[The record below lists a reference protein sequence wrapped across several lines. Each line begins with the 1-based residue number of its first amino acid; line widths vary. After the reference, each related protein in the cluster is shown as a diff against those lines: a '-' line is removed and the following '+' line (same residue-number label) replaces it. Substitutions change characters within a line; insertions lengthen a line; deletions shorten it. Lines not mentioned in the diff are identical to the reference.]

1 MVKKIAFSNQ
11 KGGVGKTT
19 TCVNIAAYLAEN
31 GKKVLVID
39 LDSQANAS
47 SSLGIFDKKAHN
59 STYDV
64 LLGDKSVSDCAR
76 DTEINGL
83 KLIPANSD
91 LAGADIELASVK
103 GRERV
108 LANKLLA
115 VEDDFDYILIDCAP
129 SLGLVIVNALTAAD
143 GIVVPIVCEYLAL
156 EGLAQLLET
165 IRLVRESLNKSLE
178 IEGLVFTMYDSHTNL
193 SRQVVED
200 VKENLDL
207 YIFKQ
212 LIPRNVRLAEAPS
225 FGEPVDIFDMKSSGA
240 KAYKKL
246 ANELVKKNEK
256 KDKE

>member
-1 MVKKIAFSNQ
+1 MAKIIAFSNQ

-64 LLGDKSVSDCAR
+64 LLGDKSVSDCIR

-91 LAGADIELASVK
+91 LAGADIELASIK

-156 EGLAQLLET
+156 EGLAQMMNT
-165 IRLVRESLNKSLE
+165 ARLVRKHLNPSLE
-178 IEGLVFTMYDSHTNL
+178 IAGVVLTMYDGRSKLT
-193 SRQVVED
+193 REVREQVDKLFLGKVFETT
-200 VKENLDL
+200 VPK
-207 YIFKQ
+207 
-212 LIPRNVRLAEAPS
+212 NVRLAEAPS
-225 FGEPVDIFDMKSSGA
+225 YGKPILLYDKKCAGA
-240 KAYKKL
+240 QAYESL
-246 ANELVKKNEK
+246 AREFIQKI
-256 KDKE
+256 

>member
-1 MVKKIAFSNQ
+1 MCKVIAIANQ

-64 LLGDKSVSDCAR
+64 LLGDKSVSDCIR

-91 LAGADIELASVK
+91 LAGADIELASVR

-156 EGLAQLLET
+156 EGLAQMMNT
-165 IRLVRESLNKSLE
+165 ARLVRKHLNPSLE
-178 IEGLVFTMYDSHTNL
+178 IAGVVLTMYDGRSKLT
-193 SRQVVED
+193 REVREQVDKLFLGKVFETT
-200 VKENLDL
+200 VPK
-207 YIFKQ
+207 
-212 LIPRNVRLAEAPS
+212 NVRLAEAPS
-225 FGEPVDIFDMKSSGA
+225 YGKPILLYDKKCAGA
-240 KAYKKL
+240 QAYESL
-246 ANELVKKNEK
+246 AREFIQKI
-256 KDKE
+256 

>member
-1 MVKKIAFSNQ
+1 MAKKIAFSNQ

-91 LAGADIELASVK
+91 LAGADIELASVRC
-103 GRERV
+103 RERV

-156 EGLAQLLET
+156 EGLAQMLNT
-165 IRLVRESLNKSLE
+165 ARLVRKHLNPSLE
-178 IEGLVFTMYDSHTNL
+178 IAGVVLTMYDGRSKLT
-193 SRQVVED
+193 REVREQVDKLFLGKVFETT
-200 VKENLDL
+200 VPK
-207 YIFKQ
+207 
-212 LIPRNVRLAEAPS
+212 NVRLAEAPS
-225 FGEPVDIFDMKSSGA
+225 YGKPILLYDKKCAGA
-240 KAYKKL
+240 QAYESL
-246 ANELVKKNEK
+246 AREFIQKI
-256 KDKE
+256 

>member
-1 MVKKIAFSNQ
+1 MAKKIAFSNQ

-91 LAGADIELASVK
+91 LAGADIELASIK

-108 LANKLLA
+108 LANKLAA

-156 EGLAQLLET
+156 EGLAQMMNT
-165 IRLVRESLNKSLE
+165 ARLVRKHLNPSLE
-178 IEGLVFTMYDSHTNL
+178 IAGVVLTMYDGRSKLT
-193 SRQVVED
+193 REVREQVDKLFLGKVFETT
-200 VKENLDL
+200 VPK
-207 YIFKQ
+207 
-212 LIPRNVRLAEAPS
+212 NVRLAEAPS
-225 FGEPVDIFDMKSSGA
+225 YGKPILLYDKKCAGAQAYESLAREFIQKS
-240 KAYKKL
+240 
-246 ANELVKKNEK
+246 
-256 KDKE
+256 

>member
-1 MVKKIAFSNQ
+1 MAKKIAFSNQ

-156 EGLAQLLET
+156 EGLAQMMNT
-165 IRLVRESLNKSLE
+165 ARLVRKHLNPSLE
-178 IEGLVFTMYDSHTNL
+178 IAGVVLTMYDGRSKLT
-193 SRQVVED
+193 REVREQVDKLFLGKVFETT
-200 VKENLDL
+200 VPK
-207 YIFKQ
+207 
-212 LIPRNVRLAEAPS
+212 NVRLAEAPS
-225 FGEPVDIFDMKSSGA
+225 YGKPILLYDKKCAGA
-240 KAYKKL
+240 QAYESL
-246 ANELVKKNEK
+246 AREFIQKI
-256 KDKE
+256 

>member
-1 MVKKIAFSNQ
+1 MAKKIAFSNQ

-47 SSLGIFDKKAHN
+47 SSLGIFDKKVHN

-64 LLGDKSVSDCAR
+64 LLGDKSVSDCIR

-91 LAGADIELASVK
+91 LAGADIELASIK

-156 EGLAQLLET
+156 EGLAQMMNT
-165 IRLVRESLNKSLE
+165 ARLVRKHLNPSLE
-178 IEGLVFTMYDSHTNL
+178 IAGVVLTMYDGRSKLT
-193 SRQVVED
+193 REVREQVDKLFLGKVFETT
-200 VKENLDL
+200 VPK
-207 YIFKQ
+207 
-212 LIPRNVRLAEAPS
+212 NVRLAEAPS
-225 FGEPVDIFDMKSSGA
+225 YGKPILLYDKKCAGA
-240 KAYKKL
+240 QAYESL
-246 ANELVKKNEK
+246 AREFIQKI
-256 KDKE
+256 

>member
-1 MVKKIAFSNQ
+1 MAKIIAFSNQ

-91 LAGADIELASVK
+91 LAGADIELASVR

-156 EGLAQLLET
+156 EGLAQMMNT
-165 IRLVRESLNKSLE
+165 ARLVRKHLNPSLE
-178 IEGLVFTMYDSHTNL
+178 IAGVVLTMYDGRSKLT
-193 SRQVVED
+193 REVREQVDKLFLGKVFETT
-200 VKENLDL
+200 VPK
-207 YIFKQ
+207 
-212 LIPRNVRLAEAPS
+212 NVRLAEAPS
-225 FGEPVDIFDMKSSGA
+225 YGKPILLYDKKCAGA
-240 KAYKKL
+240 QAYESL
-246 ANELVKKNEK
+246 AREFIQKI
-256 KDKE
+256 

>member
-1 MVKKIAFSNQ
+1 MAKKIAFSNQ

-129 SLGLVIVNALTAAD
+129 SLGLVIVNALTAVD

-156 EGLAQLLET
+156 EGLAQMMNT
-165 IRLVRESLNKSLE
+165 ARLVRKHLNPSLE
-178 IEGLVFTMYDSHTNL
+178 IAGVVLTMYDGRSKLT
-193 SRQVVED
+193 REVREQVDKLFLGKV
-200 VKENLDL
+200 
-207 YIFKQ
+207 FKTTV
-212 LIPRNVRLAEAPS
+212 PKNVRLAEAPS
-225 FGEPVDIFDMKSSGA
+225 YGKPILLYDKKCAGA
-240 KAYKKL
+240 QAYESL
-246 ANELVKKNEK
+246 AREFIQKI
-256 KDKE
+256 

>member
-1 MVKKIAFSNQ
+1 MAKKIAFSNQ

-19 TCVNIAAYLAEN
+19 TCINIAAYLAEN

-91 LAGADIELASVK
+91 LAGADIELTSVPN
-103 GRERV
+103 RERV

-156 EGLAQLLET
+156 EGLSQMMNTA
-165 IRLVRESLNKSLE
+165 RLVRKHLNPSLE
-178 IEGLVFTMYDSHTNL
+178 IAGVVLTMYDGRSKLT
-193 SRQVVED
+193 REVREQVD
-200 VKENLDL
+200 KLFLDKV
-207 YIFKQ
+207 FATTVPK
-212 LIPRNVRLAEAPS
+212 NVRLAEAPS
-225 FGEPVDIFDMKSSGA
+225 YGKPILLYDKKCAGA
-240 KAYKKL
+240 QAYESL
-246 ANELVKKNEK
+246 AREFIQKI
-256 KDKE
+256 

>member
-1 MVKKIAFSNQ
+1 MAKKIAFSNQ

-64 LLGDKSVSDCAR
+64 LLGDKSVSDCIR

-91 LAGADIELASVK
+91 LAGADIELASIK

-156 EGLAQLLET
+156 EGLAQMMNT
-165 IRLVRESLNKSLE
+165 ARLVRKHLNPSLE
-178 IEGLVFTMYDSHTNL
+178 IAGVVLTMYDGRSKLT
-193 SRQVVED
+193 REVREQVDKLFLGKVFETT
-200 VKENLDL
+200 VPK
-207 YIFKQ
+207 
-212 LIPRNVRLAEAPS
+212 NVRLAEAPS
-225 FGEPVDIFDMKSSGA
+225 YGKPILLYDKKCAGA
-240 KAYKKL
+240 QAYESL
-246 ANELVKKNEK
+246 AREFIQKI
-256 KDKE
+256 

>member
-1 MVKKIAFSNQ
+1 MAKKIAFSNQ

-156 EGLAQLLET
+156 EGLAQMMNT
-165 IRLVRESLNKSLE
+165 ARLVRKHLNPSLE
-178 IEGLVFTMYDSHTNL
+178 IAGVVLTMYDGRSKLT
-193 SRQVVED
+193 REVREQVDKLFLGKVFATT
-200 VKENLDL
+200 VPK
-207 YIFKQ
+207 
-212 LIPRNVRLAEAPS
+212 NVRLAEAPS
-225 FGEPVDIFDMKSSGA
+225 YGKPILLYDKKCAGA
-240 KAYKKL
+240 QAYESL
-246 ANELVKKNEK
+246 AREFIQKI
-256 KDKE
+256 

>member
-1 MVKKIAFSNQ
+1 MAKKIAFSNQ

-91 LAGADIELASVK
+91 LAGADIELASIK

-156 EGLAQLLET
+156 EGLAQMMNT
-165 IRLVRESLNKSLE
+165 ARLVRKHLNPSLE
-178 IEGLVFTMYDSHTNL
+178 IAGVVLTMYDGRSKLT
-193 SRQVVED
+193 REVREQVDKLFLGKVFETT
-200 VKENLDL
+200 VPK
-207 YIFKQ
+207 
-212 LIPRNVRLAEAPS
+212 NVRLAEAPS
-225 FGEPVDIFDMKSSGA
+225 YGKPILLYDKKCAGA
-240 KAYKKL
+240 QAYESL
-246 ANELVKKNEK
+246 AREFIQKI
-256 KDKE
+256 

>member
-47 SSLGIFDKKAHN
+47 SSLGVFDKKAHN

-64 LLGDKSVSDCAR
+64 LLGDKSVPDCAR

-91 LAGADIELASVK
+91 LAGADIELASIK

-156 EGLAQLLET
+156 EGLAQMMNT
-165 IRLVRESLNKSLE
+165 ARLVRKHLNPSLE
-178 IEGLVFTMYDSHTNL
+178 IAGVVLTMYDGRSKLT
-193 SRQVVED
+193 REVREQVDKLFLGKVFETT
-200 VKENLDL
+200 VPK
-207 YIFKQ
+207 
-212 LIPRNVRLAEAPS
+212 NVRLAEAPS
-225 FGEPVDIFDMKSSGA
+225 YGKPILLYDKKCAGA
-240 KAYKKL
+240 QAYESL
-246 ANELVKKNEK
+246 AREFIQKI
-256 KDKE
+256 

>member
-1 MVKKIAFSNQ
+1 MAKKIAFSNQ

-91 LAGADIELASVK
+91 LAGADIELASVR

-156 EGLAQLLET
+156 EGLAQMMNT
-165 IRLVRESLNKSLE
+165 ARLVRKHLNPSLE
-178 IEGLVFTMYDSHTNL
+178 IAGVVLTMYDGRSKLT
-193 SRQVVED
+193 REVREQVDKLFLGKVFETT
-200 VKENLDL
+200 VPK
-207 YIFKQ
+207 
-212 LIPRNVRLAEAPS
+212 NVRLAEAPS
-225 FGEPVDIFDMKSSGA
+225 YGKPILLYDKKCAGA
-240 KAYKKL
+240 QAYESL
-246 ANELVKKNEK
+246 AREFIQKI
-256 KDKE
+256 